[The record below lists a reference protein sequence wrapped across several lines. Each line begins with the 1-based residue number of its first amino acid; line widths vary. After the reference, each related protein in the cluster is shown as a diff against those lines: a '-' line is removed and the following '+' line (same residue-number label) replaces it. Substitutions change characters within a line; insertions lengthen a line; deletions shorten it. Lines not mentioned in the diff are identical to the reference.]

1 MEVQPKVL
9 CRLLAAVLF
18 FAATLNLSAQGTA
31 FSYQGQLSVSG
42 TPANTNYD
50 FRFAVFDTPI
60 NGNMLSFWVTN
71 FDTPVSNGLFT
82 VKLDFGP
89 GVFNG
94 TDNGSNDW
102 LDVAVRAIGVTNF
115 TELMPRQPILPVPY
129 AQFANSASNLLG
141 SLQAAQLVGNVS
153 GGLLSGAYSNG
164 VSFLNG
170 SNSFAGTFSGNGG
183 GLTNLNA
190 SSLVTGTVAD
200 ALLPGDVAFLGHNQ
214 VFTGSNSFTGPS
226 TFSGSGTYSGVN
238 TFNNNNNSFTGN
250 FFGNGLVGWVAES
263 GTTVSA
269 SRDTGY
275 MLLNSSLTTLTLPAS
290 GSLTQVDIVRISEA
304 GTGGFIVKGNA
315 GQFITGTF
323 ASYGNCTLQ
332 TLPSGLDYHGV
343 AASGD
348 GVRMYGAGVSGFN
361 GILYSSDS
369 GQNWS
374 PAGSLSGSWNSVAC
388 SQNGLIVYAQPTS
401 GVIQKSTNGGL
412 TWAVTTTGTT
422 GSAISCTADGSM
434 LLTGNVFCSGNGTY
448 RVKAGNGSISNSIN
462 SGSTWTHLTAPAAG
476 VSCVAAS
483 SDCTRLVAA
492 VTNGLLYASSNMGVS
507 WTALSATNQAWS
519 GVWMS
524 PDGSKIAATV
534 STTGGTITGSI
545 YYCNVIPEPNTTSA
559 NGIVGSQGSA
569 VELQYIGGNQF
580 IPVGSSGLLWA
591 N

>member
-1 MEVQPKVL
+1 ML
-9 CRLLAAVLF
+9 FLAA
-18 FAATLNLSAQGTA
+18 ALNLSAQGNA
-31 FSYQGQLSVSG
+31 ISYQGQLSVSG

-50 FRFAVFDTPI
+50 LRFAVFDAPT
-60 NGNMLSFWVTN
+60 NGNVISFTVTN
-71 FDTPVSNGLFT
+71 FDVPVSNGLFT
-82 VKLDFGP
+82 VTLNFGP
-89 GVFNG
+89 GVFDG

-102 LDVAVRAIGVTNF
+102 LDVAVRASGATNF
-115 TELMPRQPILPVPY
+115 TELVPRQPILPVPY
-129 AQFANSASNLLG
+129 ALFATSASNLLG
-141 SLQAAQLVGNVS
+141 SLQATQLVGSIS
-153 GGLLSGAYSNG
+153 GGLLSGIYSNG
-164 VSFLNG
+164 VSFLNS

-190 SSLVTGTVAD
+190 SNLVTGTVSD
-200 ALLPGDVAFLGHNQ
+200 ALLPADVAFLGHNQ
-214 VFTGSNSFTGPS
+214 VFTGSNSFTGP
-226 TFSGSGTYSGVN
+226 GTYSGAN
-238 TFNNNNNSFTGN
+238 TFNNNNNTFTGN

-263 GTTVSA
+263 GTSVSA

-275 MLLNSSLTTLTLPAS
+275 MLLSSSLTTLTLPAS
-290 GSLTQVDIVRISEA
+290 GSLTQVDIVRVSEA
-304 GTGGFIVKGNA
+304 GTGGFIVKGNS
-315 GQFITGTF
+315 GQSITGTF
-323 ASYGNCTLQ
+323 ASYSNCTLQ

-348 GVRMYGAGVSGFN
+348 CVRMYGAGVSGFS

-401 GVIQKSTNGGL
+401 GFIQKSTNGGL
-412 TWAVTTTGTT
+412 TWVSTGTNAT
-422 GSAISCTADGSM
+422 GTAISCTANGST

-448 RVKAGNGSISNSIN
+448 LVKAGGGFISNSIN
-462 SGSTWTHLTAPAAG
+462 SGSAWTHLTGPVAS

-492 VTNGLLYASSNMGVS
+492 VTNGLLYASSNMGAS

-519 GVWMS
+519 SVWMS
-524 PDGSKIAATV
+524 PDGSKISATV

-545 YYCNVIPEPNTTSA
+545 YYCTVIPQPNTISV

-569 VELQYIGGNQF
+569 VELQYIGSNQF